1 MNKSHGRRRGTEIL
15 WVGDRN
21 DSLFAELVARL
32 AEGDSVV
39 HWPENG
45 PLSTSANDLLARAKS
60 GWLVVHR
67 RNAGPAE
74 VALIR
79 QLRQLMEDLR
89 AGRPRLELILGE
101 MARYSDVQ
109 EMAAMADRITPE
121 SVAAD
126 VFPIRVNRLR
136 TGHGGMDRTGRL
148 ARVGIMSRNLP
159 MVEMLADCLAMISLE
174 AVVARGWSDPSI
186 PSGSLM
192 VWDVPTLNPRWEAEL
207 KAWGGRRPVLALLAM
222 ASRDLTARARA
233 AGACACLDLPF
244 ELNDL
249 HDLVLAHLPAA
260 TGNPAHEARPARPQA
275 RGDAVTMRSGSL
287 IVRAEPGH
295 AAFRGQNQRA
305 GHETAN
311 SEETGQESA

>member
-1 MNKSHGRRRGTEIL
+1 MKKSQGRRRGTEIL

-21 DSLFAELVARL
+21 DALFADLVARL
-32 AEGDSVV
+32 GEGDTVV
-39 HWPENG
+39 QWPENG
-45 PLSTSANDLLARAKS
+45 PLSTSADDMLARARS

-74 VALIR
+74 VAVIR
-79 QLRQLMEDLR
+79 QLRQRMENLR

-101 MARYSDVQ
+101 LARYSDVQ

-126 VFPIRVNRLR
+126 VFPSRVARLR
-136 TGHGGMDRTGRL
+136 GGPGGFDRTGRL
-148 ARVGIMSRNLP
+148 TPVGILSQNLP
-159 MVEMLADCLAMISLE
+159 MVEMLADCLAMISVE
-174 AVVARGWSDPSI
+174 TVVARGWSDPAL
-186 PSGSLM
+186 PSGSMM

-207 KAWGGRRPVLALLAM
+207 KAWGGRRPVIALLAM
-222 ASRDLTARARA
+222 ANRDLTARARSS
-233 AGACACLDLPF
+233 GACACLDLPF

-260 TGNPAHEARPARPQA
+260 TGKPGQEARPARPQA
-275 RGDAVTMRSGSL
+275 RGESVTMRSGSL

-295 AAFRGQNQRA
+295 AAYRGQNQRA
-305 GHETAN
+305 GHEMGIR
-311 SEETGQESA
+311 EETGQESS